1 MSDNAKS
8 LKIGFIGTGNIGQPI
23 VRNLLRNGWP
33 VTVWNRT
40 PARYADLVAAGAA
53 AAATPRELAASTD
66 VVIAMLMAPEHLD
79 GLLDG
84 PDGILAGVHS
94 GSIFIDMATGPPRH
108 AQWLAGRFAAK
119 GVPALDTPVQG
130 GVKAAEEGALTVA
143 VGGERAAYERAL
155 PVLQSVGKLV
165 VYVGA
170 AGSGQLTKLAHQMIC
185 AVTLQGIA
193 EAFAIAKRFGADQAA
208 LYDVLSAG
216 LSASPLLKNNG
227 RKIISGDFTPG
238 RPLWM
243 YEKDRTNLAG
253 TIEGTGLE
261 TPFARD
267 ALDRMYAIMQNGGSD
282 WDEMALYTLLIPES
296 APSKR

>member
-1 MSDNAKS
+1 MSDDAKTR
-8 LKIGFIGTGNIGQPI
+8 KIGFVGTGNIGQPI
-23 VRNLLRNGWP
+23 IRNLLRSGWP

-40 PARYADLVAAGAA
+40 PARYADLVAAGAS

-66 VVIAMLMAPEHLD
+66 IVIAMLMAPEHLD

-84 PDGILAGVHS
+84 PDGILAGVHA
-94 GSIFIDMATGPPRH
+94 GSIFIDMATSPPRH
-108 AQWLAGRFAAK
+108 AQWLAGRFAEK

-130 GVKAAEEGALTVA
+130 GVKAAEDGTLTVA
-143 VGGERAAYERAL
+143 AGGDRAAYERAL
-155 PVLQSVGKLV
+155 PVLQTVGKLV

-193 EAFAIAKRFGADQAA
+193 EAFAIAKVFGADQAGV
-208 LYDVLSAG
+208 YDVLNAG

-227 RKIISGDFTPG
+227 RKIVNGEFTSG
-238 RPLWM
+238 RPLWV
-243 YEKDRTNLAG
+243 YEKDRTSLAE
-253 TIEGTGLE
+253 TLTGTGLE

-267 ALDRMYAIMQNGGSD
+267 ALDRMYALMQNGGSD
-282 WDEMALYTLLIPES
+282 WDESALYTLLVPQ
-296 APSKR
+296 AVP